1 MNNSMNDDYAID
13 LAQYYGVSF
22 SGSENASAPTNYHP
36 NLPSLEQIASYNLQN
51 ARAEAARQ
59 NAMNNQ
65 TQQGMSSSNM
75 SGSSMGNSGTSGSQM
90 LTAPGTGASSYP
102 TNDNSM
108 NMGTTIS
115 SGTMTQTS
123 SSQPILEYNQ
133 PYPITAESI
142 QYLNGFIRSQ
152 IGRNV
157 SIEFLVGT
165 NQLVTK
171 DGFLLAVGANFI
183 LLNPKGTDDILAC
196 DFYNIKFITFYY

>member
-1 MNNSMNDDYAID
+1 MNNRMNDDYAID

-22 SGSENASAPTNYHP
+22 SGSDNASSSTNYHP

-59 NAMNNQ
+59 NAMNSQ
-65 TQQGMSSSNM
+65 THQGMSNSNM
-75 SGSSMGNSGTSGSQM
+75 SGSSMGSLGTSSQM
-90 LTAPGTGASSYP
+90 LTAPGTGTSSYP

-108 NMGTTIS
+108 NMGTTS
-115 SGTMTQTS
+115 DSGTMTQTS
-123 SSQPILEYNQ
+123 LSRPILEYNQ

>member
-13 LAQYYGVSF
+13 LAQYYGISF
-22 SGSENASAPTNYHP
+22 SGADNSSANVNYHP
-36 NLPSLEQIASYNLQN
+36 NLPSLEQIASYNLQH
-51 ARAEAARQ
+51 AREEAAMRE
-59 NAMNNQ
+59 
-65 TQQGMSSSNM
+65 SM
-75 SGSSMGNSGTSGSQM
+75 SGSQSTTHSHGASASGTSGTDSSQ
-90 LTAPGTGASSYP
+90 LITAPGTGASSYSA
-102 TNDNSM
+102 DSM
-108 NMGTTIS
+108 NSINNMSGSGDS
-115 SGTMTQTS
+115 ST
-123 SSQPILEYNQ
+123 QPILEYNQ

-171 DGFLLAVGANFI
+171 EGFLLAVGANFI
-183 LLNPKGTDDILAC
+183 LLNQKGTNDILAC

>member
-1 MNNSMNDDYAID
+1 MNNNMNDDYAID
-13 LAQYYGVSF
+13 LAKYYGVSF
-22 SGSENASAPTNYHP
+22 SGSDNASSSTNYHP

-51 ARAEAARQ
+51 ARQEAARQ
-59 NAMNNQ
+59 NTMNSQ
-65 TQQGMSSSNM
+65 TMQHGMNSSGM
-75 SGSSMGNSGTSGSQM
+75 SGSNMGGSGTMNSGAGSSQM
-90 LTAPGTGASSYP
+90 ITAPGTGVSSYP

-108 NMGTTIS
+108 NMA
-115 SGTMTQTS
+115 QDS

>member
-1 MNNSMNDDYAID
+1 MNNRMNDDYAID

-22 SGSENASAPTNYHP
+22 SGSDKSSASTNYHP

-59 NAMNNQ
+59 SAMNNQ
-65 TQQGMSSSNM
+65 TQQGMSSS
-75 SGSSMGNSGTSGSQM
+75 SMGSSGTSGSQM

-108 NMGTTIS
+108 NMGTASS
-115 SGTMTQTS
+115 SGTNMTQTS

>member
-1 MNNSMNDDYAID
+1 MNNRMNDDYAID

-22 SGSENASAPTNYHP
+22 SGSDKSSASTNYHP

-51 ARAEAARQ
+51 ARAEAERQ

-65 TQQGMSSSNM
+65 AQQGMNSSSM
-75 SGSSMGNSGTSGSQM
+75 EGLGTSSQM
-90 LTAPGTGASSYP
+90 LTAPGTGTSSYP

-108 NMGTTIS
+108 NMGTTGS

-123 SSQPILEYNQ
+123 LSRPILEYNQ

-165 NQLVTK
+165 NQLITK

>member
-13 LAQYYGVSF
+13 LAQYYGASF
-22 SGSENASAPTNYHP
+22 SGSDNASTSINYHP

-59 NAMNNQ
+59 SAMNNQ
-65 TQQGMSSSNM
+65 TQQGMSSS
-75 SGSSMGNSGTSGSQM
+75 SMGSSGTSGSQM

-108 NMGTTIS
+108 NMGTASS
-115 SGTMTQTS
+115 SGTNMTQTS

>member
-1 MNNSMNDDYAID
+1 MNNDMNDNYAID
-13 LAQYYGVSF
+13 LARYYGITS
-22 SGSENASAPTNYHP
+22 SNTGTNYHP
-36 NLPSLEQIASYNLQN
+36 NLPSLEQIASYNLQQ
-51 ARAEAARQ
+51 ARAEVADKAAQQ
-59 NAMNNQ
+59 NVSSS
-65 TQQGMSSSNM
+65 GMGTSSSNM
-75 SGSSMGNSGTSGSQM
+75 SSSTMNNAGM
-90 LTAPGTGASSYP
+90 LTAPGTGATSYP
-102 TNDNSM
+102 TDNT
-108 NMGTTIS
+108 GTTMPQ
-115 SGTMTQTS
+115 GM

-171 DGFLLAVGANFI
+171 DGFLIAVGANFI
-183 LLNPKGTDDILAC
+183 LLNQKGTNDIIAC